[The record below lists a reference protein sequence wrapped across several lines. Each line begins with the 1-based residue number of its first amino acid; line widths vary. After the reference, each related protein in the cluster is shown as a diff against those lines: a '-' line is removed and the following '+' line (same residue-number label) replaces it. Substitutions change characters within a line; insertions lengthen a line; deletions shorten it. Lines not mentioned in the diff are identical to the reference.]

1 MKQKVTLTDLEKYE
15 QVTLQHIVYEAD
27 DSELLLSCKIT
38 NQGKTYF
45 THFTMDFSGLNQLIA
60 FYTKKGFDI
69 YDALTERLLANN
81 ERFREFDFQRYLG
94 ENATLITSQ
103 IAA

>member
-15 QVTLQHIVYEAD
+15 QITLQHIVYEAE

-45 THFTMDFSGLNQLIA
+45 THFTIDFSGLNQIIA

-69 YDALTERLLANN
+69 YDALIERLLSSN

-94 ENATLITSQ
+94 DNATFITSQ